1 MPYLSPDPQF
11 APVAL
16 RISNRSLCLHTQ
28 LVSPVGFLVDPRSPW
43 RQVSWS
49 GLNRFAEKEISH
61 FVSSFWK
68 TFKKAK
74 NGRSSILSVLFGKHL
89 KKQNMDDRPFWQ
101 FFLENILKSR
111 AGHSETTGAPPVNFP
126 EIGQD
131 HAEQKS
137 WQQGAASWLFTDLF
151 RTPGILYCMRAPSSY
166 LSPVRS

>member
-74 NGRSSILSVLFGKHL
+74 HGRSSILTVLFGKHFEESRRAFRDNWSPSSKL
-89 KKQNMDDRPFWQ
+89 SWNRPRPRWTK
-101 FFLENILKSR
+101 ILT
-111 AGHSETTGAPPVNFP
+111 AGCRQLTFHRSFQDARDPLLHAGTLQLSLSSALLNLPVNF
-126 EIGQD
+126 
-131 HAEQKS
+131 
-137 WQQGAASWLFTDLF
+137 L
-151 RTPGILYCMRAPSSY
+151 
-166 LSPVRS
+166 